1 MRAVTGQAPKGRLS
15 NRLANRWYAL
25 SQQVY

>member
-25 SQQVY
+25 SQQV